1 VGSHQVAIRLH
12 PEVRATLN
20 VEVTGAK

>member
-20 VEVTGAK
+20 VEVAAAK